1 MTLCRVCTPILGYME
16 EDYVG
21 TLLPI
26 PGVNRVPVPEAADW
40 GGPVEE
46 QYIIY
51 VTVEDITYFTKQG

>member
-1 MTLCRVCTPILGYME
+1 MV
-16 EDYVG
+16 DYVG
-21 TLLPI
+21 TLLP
-26 PGVNRVPVPEAADW
+26 GMNRVPAPEAADW